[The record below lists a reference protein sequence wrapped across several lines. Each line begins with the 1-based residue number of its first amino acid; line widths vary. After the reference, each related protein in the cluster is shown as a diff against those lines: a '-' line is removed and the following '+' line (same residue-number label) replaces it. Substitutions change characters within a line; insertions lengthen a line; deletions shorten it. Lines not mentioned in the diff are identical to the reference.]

1 MALYMVKARP
11 RKELLENLHNDLSSG
26 KISKMRPFGRALQY
40 SLENA
45 RIDNESPDYAIW
57 VEEDYC
63 SPPLAMERESVL
75 DQYFNDIAVSR
86 VESEEEGWNMIKEKP
101 SLWNKKIRQI
111 HICHHC
117 RLHHQE

>member
-11 RKELLENLHNDLSSG
+11 RKDLLENLQKDLSSG
-26 KISKMRPFGRALQY
+26 KILKMRPFGSALQY

-45 RIDNESPDYAIW
+45 RIDDNENPDYAIW

-75 DQYFNDIAVSR
+75 DQYFNDIEVSR
-86 VESEEEGWNMIKEKP
+86 VESEEEGWNMIKEKR
-101 SLWNKKIRQI
+101 SLWNKK
-111 HICHHC
+111 
-117 RLHHQE
+117 

>member
-11 RKELLENLHNDLSSG
+11 RKELLENLQKDLSSG
-26 KISKMRPFGRALQY
+26 KMLKMRPFGRALQY

-45 RIDNESPDYAIW
+45 RIEDNENPDYAIW

-75 DQYFNDIAVSR
+75 DQYFNDIEVSR
-86 VESEEEGWNMIKEKP
+86 VESEEEGWNMIKEKR
-101 SLWNKKIRQI
+101 SLWNKK
-111 HICHHC
+111 
-117 RLHHQE
+117 

>member
-11 RKELLENLHNDLSSG
+11 RKELLENLQKDLSSG
-26 KISKMRPFGRALQY
+26 NISKIRPFGHTLQY

-45 RIDNESPDYAIW
+45 RIDNENPDYALW

-75 DQYFNDIAVSR
+75 DQYFNDIAVLP
-86 VESEEEGWNMIKEKP
+86 VESEEECWNRIKDKP
-101 SLWNKKIRQI
+101 SLWDKK
-111 HICHHC
+111 
-117 RLHHQE
+117 

>member
-11 RKELLENLHNDLSSG
+11 RKELLENLQKDLSSG
-26 KISKMRPFGRALQY
+26 KILKMRPFGSALQY

-45 RIDNESPDYAIW
+45 RIDDNENPDYAIW

-75 DQYFNDIAVSR
+75 DQYFNDIEVSR
-86 VESEEEGWNMIKEKP
+86 VESEEEGWNMIKEKR
-101 SLWNKKIRQI
+101 SLWNKK
-111 HICHHC
+111 
-117 RLHHQE
+117 